1 MASVNFLKC
10 KGAGSVKAIMRH
22 CDEDERQQHRHSNP
36 DIDLTATA
44 SNESMKG
51 LNYGEACREYD
62 RRIDELDASSNRNK
76 RKDRVTALF
85 LDVPAP
91 DGLPESREGE
101 WFRRVWELTGQQ
113 YGQRNMVEGYIHRD
127 ERHEYIDPLKGVR
140 TSRTHMHMC
149 LVPEIDGQLDGKH
162 AMSRGSMVKLNKSI
176 HEMTRQEFG
185 LDFMTGEKA
194 KSRGSVE
201 DMKDGSLKELRKR
214 GRQVKQREQAAI
226 DKQRQLWER
235 EQAIEPRERAVEA
248 RERAVEAREA
258 KVARREAELP
268 RRATEAAREAIEREW
283 AAAEAEHRKAS
294 KERAAR
300 SIGKA
305 TGTAERVSE
314 KEQQPGKM
322 PQGYIPGL

>member
-127 ERHEYIDPLKGVR
+127 ERHEYIDPQKGVR
-140 TSRTHMHMC
+140 TSRTHMHVC

-162 AMSRGSMVKLNKSI
+162 AMSRGSMVQLNKSI
-176 HEMTRQEFG
+176 HEMTRREFG

-214 GRQVKQREQAAI
+214 GRQVKQRE
-226 DKQRQLWER
+226 
-235 EQAIEPRERAVEA
+235 
-248 RERAVEAREA
+248 
-258 KVARREAELP
+258 
-268 RRATEAAREAIEREW
+268 
-283 AAAEAEHRKAS
+283 
-294 KERAAR
+294 
-300 SIGKA
+300 
-305 TGTAERVSE
+305 
-314 KEQQPGKM
+314 
-322 PQGYIPGL
+322 